1 MKKEDFGIFKSFIEK
16 YKRFLIVGHIDPDG
30 DCISSILSL
39 VYGLR
44 RLEKEVIAAV
54 DSRCP
59 SIFDTFCPA
68 EQIDFERD
76 ISEDEMDAIIVV
88 DSSSIDR
95 MGKYEKLRFLKPT
108 LVIDHHATNNYWG
121 DFNCVDVS
129 AAAATQIIYWF
140 LKELGVEFD
149 PVLAT
154 ISLLGI
160 QTDTGFF
167 KYTNTT
173 SQVMK
178 DAGELVEAGAE
189 PYFNASLVTEN
200 NRVEEF
206 YILSDMADHI
216 KVELDGK
223 LIYSH
228 ISLENM
234 KKNNCTPEDATG
246 LIGELRSIKGVET
259 AILFTE
265 VGEKDIKISFRS
277 KKWFDVAKIAI
288 ELHGGGH
295 QRASGCSI
303 YDTLDNALELVIN
316 KVKDEMEIELNQ
328 MNS

>member
-1 MKKEDFGIFKSFIEK
+1 MKREHFKEFKNFIES
-16 YKRFLIVGHIDPDG
+16 YERFLIIGHIDPDG

-44 RLEKEVIAAV
+44 RMEKEVIAAI
-54 DSRCP
+54 DSKCP
-59 SIFDTFCPA
+59 GMFEEFEPVK
-68 EQIDFERD
+68 QIDFLRD
-76 ISEDEMDAIIVV
+76 VEEEEIDAIIVV

-95 MGKYEKLRFLKPT
+95 MGKYETLRPLKPT
-108 LVIDHHATNNYWG
+108 LVIDHHATNDDWG
-121 DFNCVDVS
+121 DINCVDIT

-140 LKELGVEFD
+140 LKELDVAFD

-173 SQVMK
+173 GQVMK

-189 PYFNASLVTEN
+189 PYFNASMVTEN
-200 NRVEEF
+200 NKVEEF

-216 KVELDGK
+216 KIELDGK
-223 LIYSH
+223 LIYSYV
-228 ISLENM
+228 SLEDM
-234 KKNNCTPEDATG
+234 MKNNCTPEETAG

-265 VGEKDIKISFRS
+265 VKEKEVKVSFRS

-303 YDTLDNALELVIN
+303 YDTLDNAIDIVVEKVRTDMIKELH
-316 KVKDEMEIELNQ
+316 
-328 MNS
+328 

>member
-1 MKKEDFGIFKSFIEK
+1 MKREDFTIFKDFIEAHES
-16 YKRFLIVGHIDPDG
+16 FLIVGHIDPDG

-44 RLEKEVIAAV
+44 RLGREVIAAV
-54 DSRCP
+54 DSKCP
-59 SIFDTFCPA
+59 GIFEEFFPVG
-68 EQIDFERD
+68 QIGFERD
-76 ISEDEMDAIIVV
+76 IAEEDMEAIIIV

-95 MGKYEKLRFLKPT
+95 MGKYERLRSLKPT
-108 LVIDHHATNNYWG
+108 LVIDHHATNNNWG
-121 DFNCVDVS
+121 DYNCVDVS
-129 AAAATQIIYWF
+129 AAAATQIIFWF
-140 LKELGVEFD
+140 LKELGVEYD

-173 SQVMK
+173 SQVMR

-189 PYFNASLVTEN
+189 PYFNASMVTEN
-200 NRVEEF
+200 NKVEEF

-216 KVELDGK
+216 QLAIDGK
-223 LIYSH
+223 LIYSYV
-228 ISLENM
+228 SLEDM
-234 KKNNCTPEDATG
+234 KKNHCTPEETTG

-265 VGEKDIKISFRS
+265 VDEKEVKVSFRS
-277 KKWFDVAKIAI
+277 KNWFDVAKIAD

-295 QRASGCSI
+295 QRASGCSV
-303 YDTLDNALELVIN
+303 YDTLDNAIELVVGRVKTEMIN
-316 KVKDEMEIELNQ
+316 ELN
-328 MNS
+328 

>member
-1 MKKEDFGIFKSFIEK
+1 
-16 YKRFLIVGHIDPDG
+16 
-30 DCISSILSL
+30 
-39 VYGLR
+39 
-44 RLEKEVIAAV
+44 
-54 DSRCP
+54 
-59 SIFDTFCPA
+59 
-68 EQIDFERD
+68 
-76 ISEDEMDAIIVV
+76 
-88 DSSSIDR
+88 
-95 MGKYEKLRFLKPT
+95 MGKYETLRPLKPT
-108 LVIDHHATNNYWG
+108 LVIDHHATNDDWG
-121 DFNCVDVS
+121 DINCVDIT

-140 LKELGVEFD
+140 LKELDVAFD

-173 SQVMK
+173 GQVMK

-189 PYFNASLVTEN
+189 PYFNASMVTEN
-200 NRVEEF
+200 NKVEEF

-216 KVELDGK
+216 KIELDGK
-223 LIYSH
+223 LIYSYV
-228 ISLENM
+228 SLEDM
-234 KKNNCTPEDATG
+234 MKNNCTPEETAG

-265 VGEKDIKISFRS
+265 VKEKEVKVSFRS

-303 YDTLDNALELVIN
+303 YDTLDNAIDIVVEKVRTDMIKELH
-316 KVKDEMEIELNQ
+316 
-328 MNS
+328 